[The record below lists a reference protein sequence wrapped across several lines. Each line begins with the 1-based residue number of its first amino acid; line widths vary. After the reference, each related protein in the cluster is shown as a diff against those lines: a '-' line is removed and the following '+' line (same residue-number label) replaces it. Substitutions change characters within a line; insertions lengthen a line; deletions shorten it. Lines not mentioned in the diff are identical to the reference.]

1 MGKPNS
7 PSFSEARGLKDCLVV
22 EVNGILVVRANGNG
36 FSAFDSITPYMKE
49 KGKNIWKIKKHA
61 ILPDGIRVIKDIRP
75 NHKGHYMLVPERD
88 MPFLKY
94 LGILEEFGIDPS
106 KSTKL
111 SPQEIKNG

>member
-1 MGKPNS
+1 M
-7 PSFSEARGLKDCLVV
+7 
-22 EVNGILVVRANGNG
+22 
-36 FSAFDSITPYMKE
+36 
-49 KGKNIWKIKKHA
+49 
-61 ILPDGIRVIKDIRP
+61 RP
-75 NHKGHYMLVPERD
+75 NHKGHYMLAPERD